1 MKYGYGR
8 ISTVGKKQK
17 LDRQLKVLTDNVE
30 GLSLENIYTDKI
42 TGTAKDRPGLNA
54 LKSKLQAG
62 DELWVESL
70 SRLSRSTQDLL
81 EQISEFNEN
90 GIVFH
95 SIKENFDF
103 SSATGRL
110 LLSMIA
116 AIVAFER
123 DLIAER
129 VKEGVEVARLKG
141 KRIGRPPVSQGKLD
155 NAVKL
160 YNSGSY
166 SVKAIL
172 DMVGISKS
180 SLYKELK
187 KIKDKE
193 MLENEKS
200 STIL

>member
-8 ISTVGKKQK
+8 ISTVGKHQK
-17 LDRQLKVLTDNVE
+17 LDRQLKVLMDNVE
-30 GLSLENIYTDKI
+30 GLLLENIYTDKI
-42 TGTAKDRPGLNA
+42 TGTVKDRPGLNK
-54 LKSKLQAG
+54 LKSKLQSG

-90 GIVFH
+90 GIIFH

-187 KIKDKE
+187 KIRDKE
-193 MLENEKS
+193 MFENEKGS
-200 STIL
+200 IVL

>member
-8 ISTVGKKQK
+8 ISTVGKHQK
-17 LDRQLKVLTDNVE
+17 LDRQLKVLMDNVE

-42 TGTAKDRPGLNA
+42 TGTVKDRPGLNE
-54 LKSKLQAG
+54 LKSKLQSG

-81 EQISEFNEN
+81 EQVSEFNEN
-90 GIVFH
+90 GIIFH

-141 KRIGRPPVSQGKLD
+141 KRIGRPPVSQEKLE

-160 YNSGSY
+160 YYSGNY
-166 SVKAIL
+166 SVKAVL

-187 KIKDKE
+187 KIRDKE

-200 STIL
+200 GTIL

>member
-30 GLSLENIYTDKI
+30 GLSIENVYTDKI
-42 TGTAKDRPGLNA
+42 TGTVRDRPGLNE

-81 EQISEFNEN
+81 EQISEFNDN

-110 LLSMIA
+110 LLGMIA

-141 KRIGRPPVSQGKLD
+141 KRIGRPPVNQEKLD
-155 NAVKL
+155 NAIKL

-166 SVKAIL
+166 SVKVIL
-172 DMVGISKS
+172 EMVGISKS
-180 SLYKELK
+180 SFYKELK
-187 KIKDKE
+187 KIRDKE

-200 STIL
+200 SAIL

>member
-8 ISTVGKKQK
+8 ISTVGKHQK
-17 LDRQLKVLTDNVE
+17 LDRQLKVLMDNVD
-30 GLSLENIYTDKI
+30 GLSLENIYTDRI
-42 TGTAKDRPGLNA
+42 TGTVKDRPGLNE

-90 GIVFH
+90 GIIFH

-110 LLSMIA
+110 LLGMIA

-141 KRIGRPPVSQGKLD
+141 KRIGRPPVSQEKLD
-155 NAVKL
+155 NAIKL

-166 SVKAIL
+166 SVKVIL
-172 DMVGISKS
+172 EMVGISKS
-180 SLYKELK
+180 SFYKE
-187 KIKDKE
+187 IKRIRDKE
-193 MLENEKS
+193 VLENEKS

>member
-30 GLSLENIYTDKI
+30 GLSIENVYTDKI
-42 TGTAKDRPGLNA
+42 AGTVKDRPGLNA

-81 EQISEFNEN
+81 EQISEFNDN

-103 SSATGRL
+103 SSATGKL

-129 VKEGVEVARLKG
+129 VKEGVEVARIKG
-141 KRIGRPPVSQGKLD
+141 KRIGRPPVSQEKLD
-155 NAVKL
+155 TAIKL
-160 YNSGSY
+160 YKSGGY
-166 SVKAIL
+166 SVKVISE
-172 DMVGISKS
+172 MVGISKS
-180 SLYKELK
+180 SFYKELK
-187 KIKDKE
+187 KIRDKE
-193 MLENEKS
+193 VLENEKS
-200 STIL
+200 SAIL

>member
-17 LDRQLKVLTDNVE
+17 LDRQLKVLMDNVE
-30 GLSLENIYTDKI
+30 GLSLENIFTDKI
-42 TGTAKDRPGLNA
+42 TGTVKDRPGLNE

-90 GIVFH
+90 GIIFH

-103 SSATGRL
+103 SSVTGRL

-141 KRIGRPPVSQGKLD
+141 KRIGRPPISQEKLD
-155 NAVKL
+155 NAIKL
-160 YNSGSY
+160 YNSGGY
-166 SVKAIL
+166 SVKVIL
-172 DMVGISKS
+172 EMVGISKTS
-180 SLYKELK
+180 FYKELK
-187 KIKDKE
+187 KIRDKAV
-193 MLENEKS
+193 LENEKS

>member
-8 ISTVGKKQK
+8 ISTVGKNQK
-17 LDRQLKVLTDNVE
+17 LDRQLKVLMDNVE

-42 TGTAKDRPGLNA
+42 TGTVKDRPGLNE
-54 LKSKLQAG
+54 LKSKLQSG

-81 EQISEFNEN
+81 EQISEFSEN

-103 SSATGRL
+103 SSVTGRL
-110 LLSMIA
+110 LLSVVA

-141 KRIGRPPVSQGKLD
+141 KRIGRPPVSQEKLD
-155 NAVKL
+155 TAIKL
-160 YNSGSY
+160 YNSGGY
-166 SVKAIL
+166 SVKVIL
-172 DMVGISKS
+172 EMVGIGKTSF
-180 SLYKELK
+180 YKELK
-187 KIKDKE
+187 NIRDKE
-193 MLENEKS
+193 MLENEKGS
-200 STIL
+200 AIL

>member
-8 ISTVGKKQK
+8 ISTVGKHQK
-17 LDRQLKVLTDNVE
+17 LDRQLKILMDSVE

-81 EQISEFNEN
+81 EQISEFNDN

-141 KRIGRPPVSQGKLD
+141 KRIGRPPVSQEKLD
-155 NAVKL
+155 NAIKL

-172 DMVGISKS
+172 EMVGISKS
-180 SLYKELK
+180 SFYKELK
-187 KIKDKE
+187 RIRDKE
-193 MLENEKS
+193 MLENEES
-200 STIL
+200 SAIL

>member
-8 ISTVGKKQK
+8 ISTVGKNQK
-17 LDRQLKVLTDNVE
+17 LDRQLKVLMDNVE

-42 TGTAKDRPGLNA
+42 TGTVKDRPGLNE
-54 LKSKLQAG
+54 LKSKLQSG

-81 EQISEFNEN
+81 EQISEFSEN
-90 GIVFH
+90 GIIFH

-103 SSATGRL
+103 SSVTGRL
-110 LLSMIA
+110 LLGMIA

-141 KRIGRPPVSQGKLD
+141 KRIGRPPVSQEKLD
-155 NAVKL
+155 TAIKL
-160 YNSGSY
+160 YKSGGY
-166 SVKAIL
+166 SVKVIL
-172 DMVGISKS
+172 EMVGIGKTSF
-180 SLYKELK
+180 YKELK

-200 STIL
+200 SAIL

>member
-30 GLSLENIYTDKI
+30 GLSIENVYTDKI
-42 TGTAKDRPGLNA
+42 TGTVKDRPGLNG

-90 GIVFH
+90 GIIFH

-110 LLSMIA
+110 LLGMIA

-141 KRIGRPPVSQGKLD
+141 KRIGRPPVSQEKFD
-155 NAVKL
+155 NAIKL

>member
-8 ISTVGKKQK
+8 ISTVGKNQK

-30 GLSLENIYTDKI
+30 GLSIENVYTDKI
-42 TGTAKDRPGLNA
+42 TGTVRDRPGLNE

-103 SSATGRL
+103 SSATGKL

-141 KRIGRPPVSQGKLD
+141 KRLGRPPVSQEKLD
-155 NAVKL
+155 NAIKL
-160 YNSGSY
+160 YNSGGY
-166 SVKAIL
+166 SVKVIL
-172 DMVGISKS
+172 EMVGIGKTSF
-180 SLYKELK
+180 YKELK
-187 KIKDKE
+187 KIRDKE

>member
-8 ISTVGKKQK
+8 ISTVGKNQK
-17 LDRQLKVLTDNVE
+17 LDRQLKVLMDNVE

-42 TGTAKDRPGLNA
+42 TGTVKDRSGLNE

-81 EQISEFNEN
+81 EQISEFSEN
-90 GIVFH
+90 GIIFH

-103 SSATGRL
+103 SSATGKL

-129 VKEGVEVARLKG
+129 VKEGVEVARIKG
-141 KRIGRPPVSQGKLD
+141 KRIGRPPVSQEKLD
-155 NAVKL
+155 NAIKL

-166 SVKAIL
+166 SVKVIL
-172 DMVGISKS
+172 EMVDIGKTSF
-180 SLYKELK
+180 YQELK
-187 KIKDKE
+187 KIRDKE
-193 MLENEKS
+193 MLENEKGS
-200 STIL
+200 AIL

>member
-8 ISTVGKKQK
+8 ISTVGKNQK
-17 LDRQLKVLTDNVE
+17 LDRQLKVLMDNVD
-30 GLSLENIYTDKI
+30 GLDAENIYTDKI
-42 TGTAKDRPGLNA
+42 TGTVKDRPGLNA
-54 LKSKLQAG
+54 LKSKLQSG

-81 EQISEFNEN
+81 EQISEFNDN

-103 SSATGRL
+103 SSATGKL
-110 LLSMIA
+110 LLSMIV

-129 VKEGVEVARLKG
+129 VKEGVEVARIKG
-141 KRIGRPPVSQGKLD
+141 KRIGRPPVSQEKLD
-155 NAVKL
+155 NAIKL

-166 SVKAIL
+166 SVKVIL
-172 DMVGISKS
+172 EMVGISKS
-180 SLYKELK
+180 SFYKELK
-187 KIKDKE
+187 KIRDKE

-200 STIL
+200 SAIL

>member
-30 GLSLENIYTDKI
+30 GLSIENVYTDKI
-42 TGTAKDRPGLNA
+42 TGTVRDRPGLNE

-81 EQISEFNEN
+81 EQISEFNDN

-103 SSATGRL
+103 SSATGKL

-141 KRIGRPPVSQGKLD
+141 KRIGRPPVSQEKLD
-155 NAVKL
+155 NAIKL

-193 MLENEKS
+193 MLKNEKS

>member
-30 GLSLENIYTDKI
+30 GLSIENVYTDKI
-42 TGTAKDRPGLNA
+42 TGTVKDRPGLNA

-103 SSATGRL
+103 SSATGKL

-123 DLIAER
+123 DLTAER

-141 KRIGRPPVSQGKLD
+141 KRIGRPPVSQEKLD
-155 NAVKL
+155 NAIKL

-166 SVKAIL
+166 SVKVIL
-172 DMVGISKS
+172 EMVGISKS
-180 SLYKELK
+180 SFYKELK
-187 KIKDKE
+187 KIRDKE

-200 STIL
+200 GAIL

>member
-30 GLSLENIYTDKI
+30 GLSIENVYTDKI
-42 TGTAKDRPGLNA
+42 TGTVKDRPGLNA

-81 EQISEFNEN
+81 EQISEFNDN

-103 SSATGRL
+103 SSATGKL

-141 KRIGRPPVSQGKLD
+141 KRIGRPPVNQEKLD
-155 NAVKL
+155 NAIKL

>member
-30 GLSLENIYTDKI
+30 GLSIENVYTDKI
-42 TGTAKDRPGLNA
+42 TGTVKDRPGLNA
-54 LKSKLQAG
+54 LKSRLQAG

-90 GIVFH
+90 GIIFH

-129 VKEGVEVARLKG
+129 VKEGVEVARIKG
-141 KRIGRPPVSQGKLD
+141 KRIGRPPVSQEKLD
-155 NAVKL
+155 NAIKL

-166 SVKAIL
+166 SVKVIL
-172 DMVGISKS
+172 EMVGISKS
-180 SLYKELK
+180 SFYKELK
-187 KIKDKE
+187 KIRDKE

-200 STIL
+200 SAIL

>member
-1 MKYGYGR
+1 M
-8 ISTVGKKQK
+8 
-17 LDRQLKVLTDNVE
+17 KVLTDNVE
-30 GLSLENIYTDKI
+30 GLSIENVYTDKI
-42 TGTAKDRPGLNA
+42 TGTVRDRPGLYE

-81 EQISEFNEN
+81 EQISEFNDN

-103 SSATGRL
+103 SSATGKL

-141 KRIGRPPVSQGKLD
+141 KRIGRPPVNQEKLD
-155 NAVKL
+155 NAIKL

>member
-8 ISTVGKKQK
+8 ISTVGKNQK
-17 LDRQLKVLTDNVE
+17 LDRQLKVLMDNVE

-42 TGTAKDRPGLNA
+42 TGTVKDRPGLNE

-81 EQISEFNEN
+81 EQISEFNDN

-141 KRIGRPPVSQGKLD
+141 KRIGRPPVSQEKLD
-155 NAVKL
+155 NAIKL

-172 DMVGISKS
+172 EMVGISKS
-180 SLYKELK
+180 SFYKEVK
-187 KIKDKE
+187 RIRDKE
-193 MLENEKS
+193 MLENEES
-200 STIL
+200 SAIL